1 MGLRVLKIMDDGHRK
16 LTARLRRG
24 QVDAADPTFAPAA
37 NREISDELCK
47 LAGPVGAP
55 SLAEI
60 TADTGDGRRA
70 TQLGAKRSAP
80 EGARSSGGEEGSD
93 HDQRSLW
100 V

>member
-60 TADTGDGRRA
+60 TADTGDALHSQAQTVRRKKKRPGGRSV
-70 TQLGAKRSAP
+70 LGR
-80 EGARSSGGEEGSD
+80 GG
-93 HDQRSLW
+93 RF
-100 V
+100 

>member
-60 TADTGDGRRA
+60 TADMGDALHSYTSPR
-70 TQLGAKRSAP
+70 
-80 EGARSSGGEEGSD
+80 EG
-93 HDQRSLW
+93 
-100 V
+100 